1 MNENLVFENVVQK
14 YNYKYYSV
22 ESVCDVDT
30 LGSIKR
36 YGIKIESYDTNNN
49 LIDTKTVADIFGSKE
64 KMIKG
69 INVLKKLEVTPI
81 TLEDVIVD
89 NIY

>member
-1 MNENLVFENVVQK
+1 MNEDLVFENVIQK
-14 YNYKYYSV
+14 YNYKYYLV
-22 ESVCDVDT
+22 ESMCNVES

-36 YGIKIESYDTNNN
+36 YGIKVESYDTNNN
-49 LIDTKTVADIFGSKE
+49 LVDTKTVADIFGSKE

-81 TLEDVIVD
+81 TLEDVVID